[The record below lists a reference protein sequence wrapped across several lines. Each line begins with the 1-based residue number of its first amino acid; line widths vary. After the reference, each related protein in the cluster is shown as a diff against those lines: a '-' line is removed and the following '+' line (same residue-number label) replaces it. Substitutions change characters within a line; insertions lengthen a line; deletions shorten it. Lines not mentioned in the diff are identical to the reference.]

1 MRTLPGFLSPGSS
14 NHKAICRKKAAR
26 ANNVTVFSSAGQGG
40 AVDSNVAQR
49 KLIRASAKTGRKVS
63 ARNGTDQNKLRC
75 SRRHEYP
82 LEKRCAKISSTNLKP
97 MYKKVRREKRVG
109 WEFPPTLTH
118 AQKADQQSERRTCQ
132 KRLRAYGLD
141 PGQKP
146 EDGNTQEVSREV
158 DGPAQLDTSEK
169 TSLIVFSS
177 QTTFTPRRAF

>member
-97 MYKKVRREKRVG
+97 MYKNVRREKRHTRAGRVRRKKEATRKLVNKAPA
-109 WEFPPTLTH
+109 WISPIFSAATLIL
-118 AQKADQQSERRTCQ
+118 KLVPSSLK
-132 KRLRAYGLD
+132 KRNPL
-141 PGQKP
+141 
-146 EDGNTQEVSREV
+146 
-158 DGPAQLDTSEK
+158 
-169 TSLIVFSS
+169 
-177 QTTFTPRRAF
+177 